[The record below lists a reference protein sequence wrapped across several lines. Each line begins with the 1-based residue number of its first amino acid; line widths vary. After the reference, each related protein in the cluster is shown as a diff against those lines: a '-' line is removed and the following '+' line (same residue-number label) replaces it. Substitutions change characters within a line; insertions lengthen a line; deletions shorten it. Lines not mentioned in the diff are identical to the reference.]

1 MAQVPE
7 VASEHRAL
15 VLNANILLRGILGNR
30 VRGLIER
37 YADDVLLITLQSCV
51 DDARE

>member
-15 VLNANILLRGILGNR
+15 VLNANILLRGVLGNR
-30 VRGLIER
+30 VRALIER
-37 YADDVLLITLQSCV
+37 YADEVLLICTSLDSI
-51 DDARE
+51 